1 MTVDLEN
8 LAVDEQAIYLV
19 ISEKIEPFMIEDSS
33 NRVVLN
39 LIFSTL
45 EKRIE
50 IPYEFIT
57 DFVFSN
63 AEENSTED
71 NEWLNNNIKL
81 LVEKY
86 KGDSNDTFKK
96 NLNKINRHYNLAQ
109 VQKEYILQNIDVRS
123 HELEEHIDLLES
135 KTENVQSKI
144 EDSQNLIDK
153 IDATKSSIYTDFIA
167 ILGVFSSFVFV
178 MFGGFS
184 ALSEILGSLSQ
195 ANVSL
200 GKVFLM
206 SSFLMGTVFTIIY
219 SLLLWVSKIIDKPI
233 TRQVCECKTNSCK
246 KLWHAVKRH
255 KFYCIII
262 LTMSLLFLF
271 GLVMIIYFPNI

>member
-8 LAVDEQAIYLV
+8 LAVDEQVIYLV
-19 ISEKIEPFMIEDSS
+19 ISQKIEPSMIEDSS
-33 NRVVLN
+33 NQVVLK

-45 EKRIE
+45 EKRME

-81 LVEKY
+81 LVGKY

-109 VQKEYILQNIDVRS
+109 VQKEYILQNINVRS
-123 HELEEHIDLLES
+123 HELEEHIGLLES

-144 EDSQNLIDK
+144 KDSQNLIEK
-153 IDATKSSIYTDFIA
+153 IDNTKSSIYTDFIA

-184 ALSEILGSLSQ
+184 ALSEILRSLSQ
-195 ANVSL
+195 ENVSL

-206 SSFLMGTVFTIIY
+206 SSFLMGTIFTIIY

-233 TRQVCECKTNSCK
+233 TRQVCKCKTNSCK
-246 KLWHAVKRH
+246 SLWHAVKRH

-262 LTMSLLFLF
+262 LTMSLLFLS
-271 GLVMIIYFPNI
+271 GLVMIIYFPKI